1 MNEIKQ
7 FCKENPKFVLSFIGV
22 FIVFL
27 ICSWVLYDAERNDA
41 VYSDTDII
49 VDGIDQRLKDA
60 GKRIDAVAGS
70 VQQTEKAI
78 TDASSRIDRSKESA
92 GEIEVGITECQNRLD
107 SLTQRQGRIRNIIDE
122 VERINRQRAQDS
134 QKANLAE

>member
-1 MNEIKQ
+1 MDEKNRYCIIAVIVVAVLAIAGWLYHDARRNE
-7 FCKENPKFVLSFIGV
+7 
-22 FIVFL
+22 
-27 ICSWVLYDAERNDA
+27 A

-49 VDGIDQRLKDA
+49 VDGIDQRIKDA
-60 GKRIDAVAGS
+60 GKRIDAVTES

-107 SLTQRQGRIRNIIDE
+107 RLTQRQGRIRNIIEE
-122 VERINRQRAQDS
+122 VERINRQGTAHP
-134 QKANLAE
+134 

>member
-1 MNEIKQ
+1 MNEKSRYYLIA
-7 FCKENPKFVLSFIGV
+7 
-22 FIVFL
+22 FIVVVIL
-27 ICSWVLYDAERNDA
+27 AIAGWLCYDARRNDA
-41 VYSDTDII
+41 VYRDTDII

-122 VERINRQRAQDS
+122 VERINRQRTQDS
-134 QKANLAE
+134 QKANLAK

>member
-1 MNEIKQ
+1 MNEK
-7 FCKENPKFVLSFIGV
+7 SRYY
-22 FIVFL
+22 L
-27 ICSWVLYDAERNDA
+27 IAVVVVVILTGWLCYDARRNDA

-60 GKRIDAVAGS
+60 GKRIDSITGS

-107 SLTQRQGRIRNIIDE
+107 RLTQRQGRIRNIIDE

-134 QKANLAE
+134 QKANMAK

>member
-1 MNEIKQ
+1 MNEKSRYYLIA
-7 FCKENPKFVLSFIGV
+7 FVVIIILAGW
-22 FIVFL
+22 L
-27 ICSWVLYDAERNDA
+27 CYDARRNDA
-41 VYSDTDII
+41 IYSDTDII

-60 GKRIDAVAGS
+60 GKRIDAVTGS